1 MRRIGVVKMSVSEIV
16 SNTCDG
22 KPTGRR
28 LTVTF
33 RREGQALK
41 ETDMSNPKS
50 RFLALLTAVS
60 LVAPMAAMAQQGQ
73 RPAGPPTAEIAK
85 ALGVSEVSLKSCLPM
100 PAQAK
105 GKAPAKGQEPPA
117 RPDATKIA
125 SCLKAENKS
134 LTKAKVEKVL
144 GEFAPPAG
152 RG

>member
-1 MRRIGVVKMSVSEIV
+1 MYISEFV

-28 LTVTF
+28 LAVSF

-50 RFLALLTAVS
+50 HFLALLTAVS

-100 PAQAK
+100 PPQAG
-105 GKAPAKGQEPPA
+105 GKAPAKSQEPPA

-125 SCLKAENKS
+125 ICLKSENKS
-134 LTKAKVEKVL
+134 LTKATVEKVL
-144 GEFAPPAG
+144 GDFAPPAG